1 MKKITKKELNQ
12 RVKEIKEYC
21 YKVDEKILYKDFN
34 SDDFILCTI
43 KTIDSVG
50 NVWDYTFFNKYDVF
64 GDILVKKYM
73 YKCDVETLQCMYCK
87 ENL

>member
-12 RVKEIKEYC
+12 RVKEIKEHC
-21 YKVDEKILYKDFN
+21 YKVDEKIIYKDFN

-50 NVWDYTFFNKYDVF
+50 IVWDYTFFNEYDVF

-73 YKCDVETLQCMYCK
+73 YKCDLETVQRMY
-87 ENL
+87 L